1 MTKIVNLTPH
11 ELVVYSV
18 DSCDVEV
25 RGNYTTLTLKNG
37 AEPMLRI
44 PSSGV
49 ARAESH
55 EEKVGTI
62 GCGDG
67 ISIPEMSVTFGEP
80 VGLPEQ
86 FEADTVYI
94 VSAITA
100 QSCKIRCLPTDQL
113 RLVSGTVRD
122 ANGRIVG
129 CTALARV

>member
-1 MTKIVNLTPH
+1 M
-11 ELVVYSV
+11 VYSLDDCNAV
-18 DSCDVEV
+18 VK
-25 RGNYTTLTLKNG
+25 GQYTSLTLKDG
-37 AEPMLRI
+37 AEPILHI

-55 EEKVGTI
+55 EKKVGTI

-67 ISIPEMSVTFGEP
+67 ITIPEMSVTFGEP

-86 FEADTVYI
+86 FEANTVYI

-100 QSCKIRCLPTDQL
+100 QSCKTRCLPTDQL